1 MTICSKP
8 IHFSNSTNR
17 KVEANFS
24 AGNVTSDGGIMLIR
38 EMDNRLGLTKKLSQV
53 IEDSRHPSYISHSHE
68 SLLRQRIYALS
79 AGYEDLND
87 HEILRKDIA
96 FQTAVGNDGSL
107 GSASTLCR
115 LEQAATRETAVKMHQ
130 VIVEEFIRSYKQP
143 PEELI
148 LDFDP
153 TDDPIHGEQEDR
165 FYHGYYGCYCYL
177 PLYVFCNDQ
186 LLVSY
191 LRRSNID
198 GARHAWA
205 ILALLVKRF
214 RQEWPHVKIIF
225 RADSGFCRHRLLRWC
240 EKNGVFYVVGIPK
253 NTVLL
258 KASSSLRLLAEK
270 RYNQT
275 EKKQRFFGEM
285 YYAAKTWKVKRRI
298 IVKAEHLSKGAN
310 PRFIVTNLTNDSQWL
325 YERLYC
331 ARGDMENRIKEQQYD
346 LFSDR
351 TSCQGFWSNQFRL
364 LLSSIA
370 YILLS
375 KIRAVA
381 LHGTRLAK
389 AQCGTIRLK
398 LVKIGAVVTKNTRRV
413 KLLLSSCCPIQDIF
427 HLAAH
432 RLNSG

>member
-1 MTICSKP
+1 
-8 IHFSNSTNR
+8 
-17 KVEANFS
+17 
-24 AGNVTSDGGIMLIR
+24 
-38 EMDNRLGLTKKLSQV
+38 
-53 IEDSRHPSYISHSHE
+53 
-68 SLLRQRIYALS
+68 
-79 AGYEDLND
+79 
-87 HEILRKDIA
+87 LRKDIA
-96 FQTAVGNDGSL
+96 FQTAVGNDESL
-107 GSASTLCR
+107 GSVSTLCR

-130 VIVEEFIRSYKQP
+130 VIVEEFIRSHKQP
-143 PEELI
+143 PKELV

-153 TDDPIHGEQEDR
+153 TDNPIHGEQEDR
-165 FYHGYYGCYCYL
+165 FYHGYDGCYCYL

-214 RQEWPHVKIIF
+214 RQVWPHVKIIF
-225 RADSGFCRHRLLRWC
+225 RADSGFCRHRLFDWC
-240 EKNGVFYVVGIPK
+240 EKHDVSYVVGIPK
-253 NTVLL
+253 NRVLL
-258 KASSSLRLLAEK
+258 NSSASLRTLAEK

-275 EKKQRFFGEM
+275 NEKQRFFGEI
-285 YYAAKTWKVKRRI
+285 YYAAKTWKLKRRM
-298 IVKAEHLSKGAN
+298 IVKAEHLSQGAN
-310 PRFIVTNLTNDSQWL
+310 PRFIVTNLKNDSQWL

-381 LHGTRLAK
+381 
-389 AQCGTIRLK
+389 
-398 LVKIGAVVTKNTRRV
+398 
-413 KLLLSSCCPIQDIF
+413 
-427 HLAAH
+427 
-432 RLNSG
+432 